1 MRTVRVLHS
10 LAAAAPILSVAR
22 GLTSTL
28 IGNSSLH
35 QQQSTGPSNSAQ
47 DLRRAHSCLTKRG
60 EALVHRMF
68 ASMAHDNYETV
79 KVSTEDAIG
88 LITISRPK
96 ALNALNDKA
105 SHSES
110 LNMP

>member
-1 MRTVRVLHS
+1 M
-10 LAAAAPILSVAR
+10 
-22 GLTSTL
+22 
-28 IGNSSLH
+28 
-35 QQQSTGPSNSAQ
+35 
-47 DLRRAHSCLTKRG
+47 TKRG